1 MALLYTN
8 LGLKKGSPL
17 LPQHQAHV
25 GSKPSPSHGP
35 SRSTIGPK
43 GPQRQ
48 ARTPSPSGVPL
59 VAMSWSPWCPVSLI
73 LPGGVLTWCLRV
85 WQSSFF
91 SNPSPP
97 DVPPLLPPGVLSP
110 LSSAITASPT
120 RLRGCPANPR
130 FRLEVCHPVRA
141 GTFQS
146 SAAAR
151 PPPACGAG
159 TPPEPSRE
167 GRILCRESR
176 LNLHLSVQRAFLT
189 SSPLLPQDQ
198 AHVGS
203 KLTPSHGPS
212 RGTELDQKD
221 LSFLRKDPG
230 AR

>member
-1 MALLYTN
+1 M
-8 LGLKKGSPL
+8 GP
-17 LPQHQAHV
+17 
-25 GSKPSPSHGP
+25 KPSPSHGP

-73 LPGGVLTWCLRV
+73 LPGGALTWCLRV

-91 SNPSPP
+91 SHPSPP
-97 DVPPLLPPGVLSP
+97 DVPLFFLRVSFLPSP
-110 LSSAITASPT
+110 LPSPPPPRDRVTA
-120 RLRGCPANPR
+120 RHPR

-141 GTFQS
+141 RTFQS
-146 SAAAR
+146 SAAAQ
-151 PPPACGAG
+151 PPLACGAG

-167 GRILCRESR
+167 GRIPCRESR

-203 KLTPSHGPS
+203 KLIPSHSPS
-212 RGTELDQKD
+212 RGTELDLKD
-221 LSFLRKDPG
+221 LSFLQKDPG